1 MERQFGNA
9 QVKPRDD
16 IKILVVEDSPVEAP
30 IIKGLLED
38 KFSAVVDLAN
48 NCAAARK
55 KIKEKDYDIVTLD
68 YRLPDGD
75 GLQLLEEFG
84 SHLETLSIIV
94 VTGRGDEEA
103 AATAL
108 RLGASGYV
116 VKDKNLEVGLL
127 DAVENILAKK
137 VLKKAQEQARL
148 DAERSEAL
156 AEISRALFE
165 AGLDYQSVLDTI
177 GENIAGIA
185 DGGCIIDLLSENKK
199 WLVPVRILHKNKKF
213 QEKLEEKLPRV
224 RYLRENDANFQVLKT
239 GRPFVFPETMET
251 LLENASV
258 QLDPDITAESE
269 VGSLMI
275 LPLGVGDRT
284 TGTVTVVRGP
294 DKPSFNENEQTLM
307 REAADRAALTIE
319 NSRLFSAVERE
330 LALRKAVEEELK
342 KINAELDGYAH
353 TVSHE
358 LKGPLSS
365 IMMSIDL
372 LREIVDESIPG
383 NQQEE
388 LIELLD
394 AIRANAKKGYEHTV
408 GLLALAE
415 AGQTPKEL
423 SKVDIREIVDS
434 IIKEME
440 SDIDRL
446 GVAIE
451 VDDNLGQLYANPTQ
465 IHQIFSNLLSN
476 ALWHNDNEN
485 PSIKIS
491 YRGET
496 SEEGHRYVVRDNGPG
511 LNTMEIERIFLP
523 FYKGENGK
531 TGIGLA
537 TVSKL
542 IQVYGGKIKAY
553 NDDGACFEFTINDL
567 TA

>member
-1 MERQFGNA
+1 M
-9 QVKPRDD
+9 KPRDE

-38 KFSAVVDLAN
+38 KFSAEVETAN
-48 NCAAARK
+48 NCALARQ
-55 KIKEKDYDIVTLD
+55 KITEKQFDIITLD

-75 GLQLLEEFG
+75 GLQLLEEFSG
-84 SHLETLSIIV
+84 LLDSLAIIV

-103 AATAL
+103 AARAL

-116 VKDKNLEVGLL
+116 VKDKNLEMGLL

-137 VLKKAQEQARL
+137 ILKKAQEQERL
-148 DAERSEAL
+148 NAERSEAL

-177 GENIAGIA
+177 SENIAGIA

-199 WLVPVRILHKNKKF
+199 WLVPVRIIHQSKRF
-213 QEKLEEKLPRV
+213 QDKLEETLPRV

-239 GRPFVFPETMET
+239 GRAFIYPETVET
-251 LLENASV
+251 ILENASV
-258 QLDPDITAESE
+258 KLDPDITLENE
-269 VGSLMI
+269 IESLMI
-275 LPLGVGDRT
+275 LPLGIGDRS
-284 TGTVTVVRGP
+284 TGTITVVRGP
-294 DKPSFNENEQTLM
+294 DKPAFSENEQMLM

-319 NSRLFSAVERE
+319 NARLFNAVERE
-330 LALRKAVEEELK
+330 LVLRKAAEAELK

-365 IMMSIDL
+365 IMMSTDL
-372 LREIVDESIPG
+372 IREIIDETIDPG
-383 NQQEE
+383 SQEE
-388 LIELLD
+388 LLELIN
-394 AIRANAKKGYEHTV
+394 AIRANAKKGYDHTV

-423 SKVDIREIVDS
+423 SKVNIREIVDA
-434 IIKEME
+434 IVDEMD
-440 SDIDRL
+440 SDIEKL
-446 GVAIE
+446 GIKIE
-451 VDDNLGQLYANPTQ
+451 IDDNLGQLYGNPTQ
-465 IHQIFSNLLSN
+465 INQIFSNILNN
-476 ALWHNDNEN
+476 AIWHNDNED
-485 PSIKIS
+485 PVIKIS

-496 SEEGHRYVVRDNGPG
+496 PDEGHRYVIRDNGPG
-511 LNTMEIERIFLP
+511 INNMEMERIFLP
-523 FYKGENGK
+523 FYKGQNGK

-537 TVSKL
+537 TVNKL
-542 IQVYGGKIKAY
+542 IKVYGGRIKAY
-553 NDDGACFEFTINDL
+553 NDNGACFEFTINDL